1 MKENVLLLKDLLELQ
16 RAKSKTIKY
25 LTSISKNTY
34 CKLTDIVKEYNNTY
48 HRTIKMKPINV
59 KSRQVLTL
67 A

>member
-25 LTSISKNTY
+25 LTSISKNIY